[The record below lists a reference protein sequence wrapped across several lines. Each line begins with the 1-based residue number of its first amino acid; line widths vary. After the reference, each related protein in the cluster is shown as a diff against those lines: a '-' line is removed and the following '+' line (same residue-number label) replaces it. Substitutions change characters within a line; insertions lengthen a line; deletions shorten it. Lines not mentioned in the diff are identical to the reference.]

1 MSKPVLRK
9 GKTLKNMLGLGKQ
22 RKGGGMNFKNSEEL
36 EKDYNEIVKKIKDIS
51 SPTVIDMIAN
61 KDIKYFIEYNELDY
75 KLFKYAIKYKR
86 DTIL

>member
-1 MSKPVLRK
+1 
-9 GKTLKNMLGLGKQ
+9 MLGLGKQ